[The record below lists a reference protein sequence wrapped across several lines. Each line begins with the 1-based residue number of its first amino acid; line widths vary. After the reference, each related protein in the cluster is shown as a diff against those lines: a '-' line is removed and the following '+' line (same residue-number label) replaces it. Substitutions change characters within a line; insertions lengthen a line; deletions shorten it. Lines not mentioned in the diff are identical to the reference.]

1 MGDDLINGWWT
12 ADEALRHHPDLVGAA
27 LVWREYHRPSESW
40 DHDHCAFCWATV
52 TDYPNAAADDLKAAF
67 TDDVPQPPSPQ
78 PADPKFVP
86 APAGSRRWVC
96 PTCAE
101 AYRHVFNWTTSGG
114 PAIH

>member
-78 PADPKFVP
+78 PADPKFVH
-86 APAGSRRWVC
+86 APAGSRKWVC